1 MNHTCIDAHHHLW
14 SYKPPGYSW
23 MTDEMASLRR
33 DFDTVALRAEASR
46 CGITGTIVVEVA
58 RTNEETLWLSEIA
71 AKEDFIQGIVGWA
84 ALSHPKVSSE
94 LERLSELPKL
104 KGLRYPI
111 HDEPNDDFMLR
122 EEFDRGIKALKQ
134 FNFSFDLL
142 VFARHLPQTIDLVDK
157 HPHQVFILDHIA
169 KPLIRRRLLSPWKE
183 NIAQL
188 ALRPNVYC
196 KLSGVLTEADWQT
209 WTDDDIAPYMEIVL
223 NAFGPKRLMF
233 GSDWPLVTLAS
244 SYEGWLQFVRRYVKR
259 LSEVEQEWIFFK
271 AATEAYRLNQC
282 V

>member
-1 MNHTCIDAHHHLW
+1 
-14 SYKPPGYSW
+14 
-23 MTDEMASLRR
+23 
-33 DFDTVALRAEASR
+33 
-46 CGITGTIVVEVA
+46 
-58 RTNEETLWLSEIA
+58 
-71 AKEDFIQGIVGWA
+71 
-84 ALSHPKVSSE
+84 
-94 LERLSELPKL
+94 
-104 KGLRYPI
+104 
-111 HDEPNDDFMLR
+111 MLR